1 MHFPAQVRFFLRVL
15 QLTEW
20 LKVFCKFFS
29 ILWQPASQSG
39 SYIYLSV
46 HALHAPYLRRVLS
59 SWQLMLTHLGL
70 CVGLYLGLGHFSVVE
85 FWFIQ
90 GVSDAMLGHAAPR
103 LCWLYLRLTLSN
115 IQAMLSS
122 CCVPLSPCCADV
134 GPTNLGTF
142 VMLLCSVCFFLVVS
156 CLG

>member
-1 MHFPAQVRFFLRVL
+1 MVEGFR
-15 QLTEW
+15 
-20 LKVFCKFFS
+20 KFFS

-70 CVGLYLGLGHFSVVE
+70 WVGLYLGLGHFSVVE

-115 IQAMLSS
+115 IQAMLS
-122 CCVPLSPCCADV
+122 PCCDKSGHVCHA
-134 GPTNLGTF
+134 F
-142 VMLLCSVCFFLVVS
+142 VQCVFFFGCVVSWLKGGVLVV
-156 CLG
+156 CQ